1 MKKVLIILLVI
12 MISCGRSSYQGT
24 TKSIQYRQDTMNAD
38 GTKVWQDSV
47 VYMEL
52 EQVQSSPVKVILESS
67 NQGDNPDMVILE
79 APKPTYVAKK
89 GTLVYKVDSLLTI
102 GVISRVEARII
113 KQVSVQTSE
122 QLVALTTHTST
133 GVIKTKVIKVG
144 NIMDMDLISLQPD
157 AFTITKVNGEQEVD
171 EETIT
176 EWIWGV
182 TANKV
187 GDYDLILKASVKGVQ
202 NPIIVFDKK
211 ISVKNKPKKKYLTT
225 LEIPSKLKRFEESS
239 ITLTLVEAKAD
250 TYNILWGGNGKV
262 DLDFGDGVKVTEV
275 ENYNINDDKSLFEY
289 KWIVEPTKKDD
300 SLSYK
305 IKIIGDYEE
314 EVLYNNTIG
323 VKMNF
328 KESFNRFID
337 VVGQRWYWI
346 FTALLIPIYNLVQK
360 KYFPEKRILRRKK
373 KKTN

>member
-1 MKKVLIILLVI
+1 
-12 MISCGRSSYQGT
+12 
-24 TKSIQYRQDTMNAD
+24 
-38 GTKVWQDSV
+38 
-47 VYMEL
+47 MEL

-67 NQGDNPDMVILE
+67 NQVDNQGDIPDMILE

-176 EWIWGV
+176 EWIWGI

-187 GDYDLILKASVKGVQ
+187 GDYDLILKASIKGVQ

-225 LEIPSKLKRFEESS
+225 LEIPNKLKRFEESS
-239 ITLTLVEAKAD
+239 VTLTMVEAKVD

-262 DLDFGDGVKVTEV
+262 ELDFGDGVKVTEF

-289 KWIVEPTKKDD
+289 KWIIQPTKKDD

-314 EVLYNNTIG
+314 VLLYDDKIG

-337 VVGQRWYWI
+337 EILKRWYWI

-360 KYFPEKRILRRKK
+360 KYFPEKRILRRRKK
-373 KKTN
+373 KQTN